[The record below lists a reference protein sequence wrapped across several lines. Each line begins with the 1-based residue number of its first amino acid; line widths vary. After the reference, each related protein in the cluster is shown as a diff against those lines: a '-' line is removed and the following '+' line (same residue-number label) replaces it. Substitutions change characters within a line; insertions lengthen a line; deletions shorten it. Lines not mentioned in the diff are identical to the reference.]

1 MATAWLGPT
10 SNDNTLAYGP
20 LTLIA
25 PLLQRLDLAA
35 IINRHLPPDP
45 QLAYCHGR
53 VLSLLL
59 AARLC
64 QPTALINI
72 PTWVQNTGADLLWD
86 IPADSLNDDRLG
98 RALDAFF
105 TQRHSIQ
112 AAVAAQA
119 LQLAELS
126 GQRLH
131 FDPTHLIFYG
141 AYQTSQPRP
150 DTTPWPPQHSADVG
164 PAHITHG
171 YAAEEKLIHVGITA
185 AVDDLGAVPLL
196 GQCLDGNRTNHTAIA
211 QQVDWLL
218 DQGLLSAGSL
228 MVSDRGTF
236 SAEHVARLHR
246 HGCHVL
252 CSAPWADY
260 RAVYDEHVAHLQ
272 WRRASFLSREQQRR
286 RDTGSALPQE
296 HYDLAVLRHTLTD
309 PQTSQPI
316 PCRLIFVS
324 SSADAAICRRTRE
337 QDIRRLQAGLQQIAA
352 TVARGHARTT
362 PASITRRVAALFGRR
377 AAAQFFR
384 WELLPLSAD
393 EQAALPPPGP
403 GCRRPTYR
411 FTFAFDAAAAA
422 AAEAYDG
429 LSVLVTTAPRTQS
442 ADALFTQFKQQNYVE
457 LSHHQWKTPLAVRP
471 VFLKSPRRVEAL
483 VCLMQ
488 VALTAYHLLE
498 RFYRRR
504 VPTGAPM
511 AERRLSSESLL
522 REFRGYGLIAR
533 WTRLGRV
540 VQATR
545 LSARQQQILRQLQ
558 FPTPAQ
564 LLAQILP
571 PLPRAG

>member
-1 MATAWLGPT
+1 
-10 SNDNTLAYGP
+10 
-20 LTLIA
+20 
-25 PLLQRLDLAA
+25 
-35 IINRHLPPDP
+35 
-45 QLAYCHGR
+45 
-53 VLSLLL
+53 
-59 AARLC
+59 
-64 QPTALINI
+64 
-72 PTWVQNTGADLLWD
+72 
-86 IPADSLNDDRLG
+86 
-98 RALDAFF
+98 
-105 TQRHSIQ
+105 
-112 AAVAAQA
+112 
-119 LQLAELS
+119 
-126 GQRLH
+126 
-131 FDPTHLIFYG
+131 
-141 AYQTSQPRP
+141 
-150 DTTPWPPQHSADVG
+150 
-164 PAHITHG
+164 
-171 YAAEEKLIHVGITA
+171 
-185 AVDDLGAVPLL
+185 
-196 GQCLDGNRTNHTAIA
+196 
-211 QQVDWLL
+211 
-218 DQGLLSAGSL
+218 
-228 MVSDRGTF
+228 
-236 SAEHVARLHR
+236 
-246 HGCHVL
+246 
-252 CSAPWADY
+252 
-260 RAVYDEHVAHLQ
+260 
-272 WRRASFLSREQQRR
+272 
-286 RDTGSALPQE
+286 LPQE

-309 PQTSQPI
+309 PQTSHPI
-316 PCRLIFVS
+316 HCRLIFVS

-393 EQAALPPPGP
+393 EQAALPPPRP
-403 GCRRPTYR
+403 GCRRPMYR

-488 VALTAYHLLE
+488 VALTAYQLLE

-504 VPTGAPM
+504 VPTDAPM
-511 AERRLSSESLL
+511 AERRLSSKSLL

-545 LSARQQQILRQLQ
+545 LRARQQQILRQLQ

-564 LLAQILP
+564 LLAQVLP
-571 PLPRAG
+571 PLPHAG